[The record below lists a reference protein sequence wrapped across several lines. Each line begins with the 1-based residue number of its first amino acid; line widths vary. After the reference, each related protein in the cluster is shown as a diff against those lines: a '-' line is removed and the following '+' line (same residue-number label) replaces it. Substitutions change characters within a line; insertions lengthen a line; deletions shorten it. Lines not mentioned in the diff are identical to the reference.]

1 MKKQYSLFVFAALFF
16 GGVLFHSCQKEE
28 IQHKE
33 KLQEGIDHAEYWLK
47 TTDGGN
53 CNTDCIDLE
62 ADPVMYFPKTD
73 QETVQWGGPQG
84 TNNSKV
90 IDLEYY
96 NTETHF
102 VIKFKSSHE
111 PQNLYIDD
119 VWILEHKEIG
129 TWAIHTIELEDGWKA
144 CDPIHYD
151 VRVEGSGPPADFDLE
166 YALIGICTTTEIDTD
181 VDIDEPIC
189 AGDEVVITGT
199 VSAGGDFTGGIIY
212 IQQVVDDEWDD
223 VAYAYVTEDNKEV
236 EYTYTVETGTAEFRA
251 YYDGVGSNGY
261 NPSESEKIIIEG
273 IDCDDCVI
281 RHETAWAD
289 GPRYV
294 EQGNWATYTEFAA
307 DDVVNIYAGQTELI
321 GTVIMSMAEA
331 IDSEGNPTGEY
342 FQDLL
347 FELVDGWVLEDVEE
361 NVKIQ
366 GYMDVPPADNPAPG
380 QFTYKYSLGGITSWG
395 IGFSTEVQYTYF
407 GIHLDVEICE

>member
-199 VSAGGDFTGGIIY
+199 VSAGGDFIGGIIY
-212 IQQVVDDEWDD
+212 IQQVANDEWED
-223 VAYAYVTEDNKEV
+223 VAYAHVTEDNKEV

-261 NPSESEKIIIEG
+261 NPSGSEKIIIEG
-273 IDCDDCVI
+273 IDCDDC
-281 RHETAWAD
+281 ELFC
-289 GPRYV
+289 YV
-294 EQGNWATYTEFAA
+294 YEGNDVYTFTYFPAESMEDAYLEFTFPNTNIVAEAEGWSHPGEGDPAAVRQITIDLVECEPYVFTFTLSNEQGPLWTDFKVNG
-307 DDVVNIYAGQTELI
+307 VVKNLGY
-321 GTVIMSMAEA
+321 
-331 IDSEGNPTGEY
+331 NNN
-342 FQDLL
+342 
-347 FELVDGWVLEDVEE
+347 ELV
-361 NVKIQ
+361 
-366 GYMDVPPADNPAPG
+366 
-380 QFTYKYSLGGITSWG
+380 
-395 IGFSTEVQYTYF
+395 
-407 GIHLDVEICE
+407 CE

>member
-1 MKKQYSLFVFAALFF
+1 MKKQYSLFVFAALLI
-16 GGVLFHSCQKEE
+16 GGVLFHSCQKDE
-28 IQHKE
+28 IQYKE
-33 KLQEGIDHAEYWLK
+33 KLQEGIDHAGYLLN
-47 TTDGGN
+47 TTDGGD

-84 TNNSKV
+84 TNNTKV

-102 VIKFKSSHE
+102 IIRYKSTHS
-111 PQNLYIDD
+111 PANLVIDD
-119 VWILEHKEIG
+119 EDVLEYNGPED
-129 TWAIHTIELEDGWKA
+129 TWVAYEIELEDGWAA

-151 VRVEGSGPPADFDLE
+151 VRVEGQGPPADFVLE

-212 IQQVVDDEWDD
+212 IQQVVDDEWED

-251 YYDGVGSNGY
+251 YYNGVGSNGY

-273 IDCDDCVI
+273 IICDDC
-281 RHETAWAD
+281 ELFC
-289 GPRYV
+289 YV
-294 EQGNWATYTEFAA
+294 YEGNDVYTFTYIPAESMEGAYLEFTFPNTHIVEAAEGWSHPGEGAPAAVSQRTIDLVECEPYVFTFTLSNEQGPLWTDFKVNG
-307 DDVVNIYAGQTELI
+307 VVKNLGYNN
-321 GTVIMSMAEA
+321 
-331 IDSEGNPTGEY
+331 D
-342 FQDLL
+342 
-347 FELVDGWVLEDVEE
+347 ELV
-361 NVKIQ
+361 
-366 GYMDVPPADNPAPG
+366 
-380 QFTYKYSLGGITSWG
+380 
-395 IGFSTEVQYTYF
+395 
-407 GIHLDVEICE
+407 CE